1 MVNKTRRAPKCNF
14 KNVTLKSVK
23 KELQTF
29 DKVPDIHDIIYK
41 PPVKKDLAVGLVY
54 FNSSKSKRL
63 LMNYLY
69 IREKLRVSDIPF
81 YTLEMYE
88 NQPEI
93 SDAFHYKTDFI
104 LFQKERLCYLL
115 EKKIPKS
122 FTKLVF
128 LDCDVIFD
136 NLNWYN
142 ELSDK
147 LNSFNIVQPFSKG
160 IWLDIEYNKIVRK
173 RISIVYHLK
182 LNKIKVDKLIGGT
195 HSGGG
200 YHAGFGWAF
209 QRGWFN
215 KVGIYQY
222 AILGRG
228 DRYNCRSW
236 IRDNDY
242 PVDNFIKNTLDEY
255 RSSLNTD
262 LSVCFLEG
270 SIYHLWH
277 GDIIKRQ
284 YDTRMD
290 IFKSIKDIR
299 DIIKVGDNGLF
310 ELKDNSL
317 KPKIRKYFE
326 DRDDDGL
333 EV

>member
-23 KELQTF
+23 KELQTL

-88 NQPEI
+88 TVPEI

-122 FTKLVF
+122 FTKLAFV
-128 LDCDVIFD
+128 DCDVVFD

-147 LNSFNIVQPFSKG
+147 LDSFNIVQPFSKG
-160 IWLDIEYNKIVRK
+160 IWLDITYKTIEKQRIPIVFY
-173 RISIVYHLK
+173 SK
-182 LNKIKVDKLIGGT
+182 LGKVSFSGGI
-195 HSGGG
+195 GG
-200 YHAGFGWAF
+200 YHPGFAWGF
-209 QRGWFN
+209 QRDWFN
-215 KVGIYQY
+215 KVGFFQY
-222 AILGRG
+222 AILGDG
-228 DRYNCRSW
+228 DSISSTVW
-236 IRDNDY
+236 LDY
-242 PVDNFIKNTLDEY
+242 KEFNYMNFIKGSLEDY
-255 RSSLNTD
+255 RKLMNENPSI
-262 LSVCFLEG
+262 CFLNG
-270 SIYHLWH
+270 ALFHLWH
-277 GDIIKRQ
+277 GDPKKRQ
-284 YDTRMD
+284 YVQRRD
-290 IFKSIKDIR
+290 IFKSIQDIR
-299 DIIKVGDNGLF
+299 DIIQVADNGLF

-317 KPKIRKYFE
+317 KPKIRKYFQ